1 MNAEAASPANA
12 RPAGANVRSLFV
24 IETCRE
30 LTLRKEWSWRATPD
44 NDEYY
49 VYAIAR

>member
-1 MNAEAASPANA
+1 MPGQ
-12 RPAGANVRSLFV
+12 PGANVRSLFV